1 MNKSEKILFAIFL
14 LLSSVI
20 ILYNIL
26 YIPSLPN
33 ADIIKKEL
41 IFQEID
47 SEDDGSPD
55 KVIDINSA
63 SLDDLKKIPGIGDST
78 AKKII
83 DYREQNGGFSY
94 KSEIMNISG
103 IGQKK
108 FENIKKYISVGEKTN
123 E

>member
-14 LLSSVI
+14 LLSSI
-20 ILYNIL
+20 IVLYNLL

-41 IFQEID
+41 TFQEID
-47 SEDDGSPD
+47 SENDSSTD

-63 SLDDLKKIPGIGDST
+63 SLDELKTIPGIGDST

-108 FENIKKYISVGEKTN
+108 FENIKKYISVGENKN